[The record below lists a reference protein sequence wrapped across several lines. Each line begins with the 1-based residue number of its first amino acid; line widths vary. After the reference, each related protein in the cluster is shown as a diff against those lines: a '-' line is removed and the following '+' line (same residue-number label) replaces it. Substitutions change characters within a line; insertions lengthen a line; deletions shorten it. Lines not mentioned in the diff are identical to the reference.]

1 MKWWEVL
8 WKQNPETD
16 IDHSR
21 GPDPDDL
28 TVDNAYKTRWIWYH
42 TILAIGILSL
52 IHI

>member
-28 TVDNAYKTRWIWYH
+28 TVDNAYKTRWIWSVSYTH
-42 TILAIGILSL
+42 LTLPTILRV
-52 IHI
+52 